1 MILLTK
7 EVAII
12 FSRKTNNNSSRRK
25 AKKTLG
31 FSAALFTLITM
42 IVAMLI
48 TVAVLEKEPHI
59 PLLIGTAV
67 AILVTL
73 IHGYEFSEV
82 EEMMY
87 KGIRHA
93 LPAIVIIILVGL
105 VIGSWIGSGVVA
117 TMIYY
122 GLQLIDPRYFLVVVI
137 ILCGIVALA
146 IGSSWST
153 MATVGVASMGIGI
166 SMGISAG
173 MVAGAVICGAYFGD
187 KMSPLS
193 DTTNLASGLTGVDLF
208 EHIKHMFYT
217 TIPAL
222 IISLVAFFIIG
233 HRFGTK
239 NFDTKN
245 INAILDTM
253 QNHFLITPW
262 LLLIPLIVIALVVL
276 KVPAIP
282 AICMG
287 IVLGFFAQ
295 IFVQG
300 GTITEALTALQTG
313 YTIDSGN
320 KLVDELFN
328 RGGLESMFYTISLTL
343 VAMTFGGVLE
353 YSGMLKALIT
363 QILKIAKSTGTLIA
377 SVIVSCI
384 GTNITCSEQY
394 ISIIVPS
401 RMYINAFK
409 EKELHPKT
417 LSRALEDGGTLSSV
431 FVPWNTCGVFI
442 ASTLGVSVIE
452 YAPYAILNYTVPIIS
467 IIFGYIGFKIVKLS
481 NQDNEI
487 TNQPNKLTQTNDANN
502 A

>member
-1 MILLTK
+1 MPTIFNKKSKNNGEKIRTKKELGLT
-7 EVAII
+7 
-12 FSRKTNNNSSRRK
+12 
-25 AKKTLG
+25 
-31 FSAALFTLITM
+31 SALITLIIM
-42 IVAMLI
+42 ITSMLL

-59 PLLIGTAV
+59 PLMIGTAV
-67 AILVTL
+67 AIIITML
-73 IHGYEFSEV
+73 HGYAFSEV

-137 ILCGIVALA
+137 VLCGIVALA

-153 MATVGVASMGIGI
+153 MATVGVASMGIGL
-166 SMGISAG
+166 SMGISPG
-173 MVAGAVICGAYFGD
+173 MVAGAVICGSYFGD

-193 DTTNLASGLTGVDLF
+193 DTTNLASGLSGVNLF
-208 EHIKHMFYT
+208 EHIQHMFFT

-222 IISLVAFFIIG
+222 VISLVAFFFIG
-233 HRFGTK
+233 IRFGDK

-245 INAILDTM
+245 IGEILTTM
-253 QNHFLITPW
+253 QDSFVITPW
-262 LLLIPLIVIALVVL
+262 LLIVPLAVIALVVV

-282 AICMG
+282 AICVG
-287 IVLGFFAQ
+287 IILGFFAQ
-295 IFVQG
+295 LFIQG
-300 GTITEALTALQTG
+300 DSIVDGLTALQTG
-313 YTIDSGN
+313 YTIESGN
-320 KLVDELFN
+320 ELVDELFN

-353 YSGMLKALIT
+353 YSGMLTALISV
-363 QILKIAKSTGTLIA
+363 ILKFAKSTGSLIA

-384 GTNITCSEQY
+384 GTNFTCSEQY

-401 RMYINAFK
+401 RMYAGAFK
-409 EKELHPKT
+409 KKNLHAKN
-417 LSRALEDGGTLSSV
+417 LSRALEDGGTLTSV

-452 YAPYAILNYTVPIIS
+452 YAPYAILNYTVPVIS
-467 IIFGYIGFKIVKLS
+467 IIFGYIGFKIIGLS
-481 NQDNEI
+481 KEEI
-487 TNQPNKLTQTNDANN
+487 EQNRKEEEANLT
-502 A
+502 

>member
-1 MILLTK
+1 MPT
-7 EVAII
+7 I
-12 FSRKTNNNSSRRK
+12 FN
-25 AKKTLG
+25 KKTKNNGEKIRTKKELG
-31 FSAALFTLITM
+31 LTSALITLIIM
-42 IVAMLI
+42 ITSMLL

-59 PLLIGTAV
+59 PLMIGTAV
-67 AILVTL
+67 AIIITML
-73 IHGYEFSEV
+73 HGYAFSEV

-137 ILCGIVALA
+137 VLCGIVALA

-153 MATVGVASMGIGI
+153 MATVGVASMGIGL
-166 SMGISAG
+166 SMGISPG
-173 MVAGAVICGAYFGD
+173 MVAGAVICGSYFGD

-193 DTTNLASGLTGVDLF
+193 DTTNLASGLSGVNLF
-208 EHIKHMFYT
+208 EHIQHMFFT

-222 IISLVAFFIIG
+222 VISLVAFFFIG
-233 HRFGTK
+233 IRFGDK

-245 INAILDTM
+245 IDEILTTM
-253 QNHFLITPW
+253 QDSFVITPW
-262 LLLIPLIVIALVVL
+262 LLIVPLAVIALVVV

-282 AICMG
+282 AICVG
-287 IVLGFFAQ
+287 IILGFFAQ
-295 IFVQG
+295 LFIQG
-300 GTITEALTALQTG
+300 DSIVDGLTALQTG
-313 YTIDSGN
+313 YTIESGN
-320 KLVDELFN
+320 ELVDELFN

-353 YSGMLKALIT
+353 YSGMLTALISV
-363 QILKIAKSTGTLIA
+363 ILKFAKSTGSLIA

-384 GTNITCSEQY
+384 GTNFTCSEQY

-401 RMYINAFK
+401 RMYAGAFK
-409 EKELHPKT
+409 KKNLHAKN
-417 LSRALEDGGTLSSV
+417 LSRALEDGGTLTSV

-452 YAPYAILNYTVPIIS
+452 YAPYAILNYTVPVIS
-467 IIFGYIGFKIVKLS
+467 IIFGYIGFKIIGLS
-481 NQDNEI
+481 KEEI
-487 TNQPNKLTQTNDANN
+487 EQNRKEEEEANLT
-502 A
+502 

>member
-1 MILLTK
+1 MFNKKKGTEQDKVTTKKEIGIISAVFTLAIMIICMLFT
-7 EVAII
+7 VAI
-12 FSRKTNNNSSRRK
+12 
-25 AKKTLG
+25 
-31 FSAALFTLITM
+31 
-42 IVAMLI
+42 
-48 TVAVLEKEPHI
+48 LEKQPHI
-59 PLLIGTAV
+59 PLMIGTAV
-67 AILVTL
+67 AIIVTML
-73 IHGYEFSEV
+73 HGYTFDEV

-105 VIGSWIGSGVVA
+105 IIGSWIGSGVVA

-122 GLQLIDPRYFLVVVI
+122 GLQLIDPKFILTVVVL
-137 ILCGIVALA
+137 LCGIVALA

-166 SMGISAG
+166 SMGISPG
-173 MVAGAVICGAYFGD
+173 MVAGAVICGSYFGD

-193 DTTNLASGLTGVDLF
+193 DTTNLASGLSGVALF

-222 IISLVAFFIIG
+222 IITLIAFFVIG
-233 HRFGTK
+233 QKFGASH
-239 NFDTKN
+239 FDTKN
-245 INAILDTM
+245 IDKILHTM
-253 QNHFLITPW
+253 QVQFVITPW
-262 LLLIPLIVIALVVL
+262 LLLIPLIVIVLVVV

-282 AICMG
+282 AIVVG
-287 IVLGFFAQ
+287 IILGFFAQ
-295 IFVQG
+295 ILVQG
-300 GTITEALTALQTG
+300 GNLTEALTALQTG

-353 YSGMLKALIT
+353 YSGMLSALISVV
-363 QILKIAKSTGTLIA
+363 LMFAKSTGALIT

-401 RMYINAFK
+401 RMYARTFK
-409 EKELHPKT
+409 DRNLHPKN
-417 LSRALEDGGTLSSV
+417 LSRVLEDGGTLTSV

-442 ASTLGVSVIE
+442 ASTLGVSVME

-467 IIFGYIGFKIVKLS
+467 IIFGYIGFKIVKLDGS
-481 NQDNEI
+481 NDNQL
-487 TNQPNKLTQTNDANN
+487 NQNKKTELV
-502 A
+502 

>member
-1 MILLTK
+1 MITSMLL
-7 EVAII
+7 
-12 FSRKTNNNSSRRK
+12 
-25 AKKTLG
+25 
-31 FSAALFTLITM
+31 
-42 IVAMLI
+42 

-59 PLLIGTAV
+59 PLMIGTAV
-67 AILVTL
+67 AIIITML
-73 IHGYEFSEV
+73 HGYAFSEV

-137 ILCGIVALA
+137 VLCGIVALA

-153 MATVGVASMGIGI
+153 MATVGVASMGIGL
-166 SMGISAG
+166 SMGISPG
-173 MVAGAVICGAYFGD
+173 MVAGAVICGSYFGD

-193 DTTNLASGLTGVDLF
+193 DTTNLASGLSGVNLF
-208 EHIKHMFYT
+208 EHIQHMFFT

-222 IISLVAFFIIG
+222 VISLVAFFFIG
-233 HRFGTK
+233 IRFGDK

-245 INAILDTM
+245 IDEILTTM
-253 QNHFLITPW
+253 QDSFVITPW
-262 LLLIPLIVIALVVL
+262 LLIVPLAVIALVVV

-282 AICMG
+282 AICVG
-287 IVLGFFAQ
+287 IILGFFAQ
-295 IFVQG
+295 LFIQG
-300 GTITEALTALQTG
+300 DSIVDGLTALQTG
-313 YTIDSGN
+313 YTIESGN
-320 KLVDELFN
+320 ELVDELFN

-353 YSGMLKALIT
+353 YSGMLTALISV
-363 QILKIAKSTGTLIA
+363 ILKFAKSTGSLIA

-384 GTNITCSEQY
+384 GTNFACSEQY

-401 RMYINAFK
+401 RMYAGAFK
-409 EKELHPKT
+409 KKNLHAKN
-417 LSRALEDGGTLSSV
+417 LSRALEDGGTLTSV

-452 YAPYAILNYTVPIIS
+452 YAPYAILNYTVPVIS
-467 IIFGYIGFKIVKLS
+467 IIFGYIGFKIIGLS
-481 NQDNEI
+481 KEEI
-487 TNQPNKLTQTNDANN
+487 EQNRKEEEEANLT
-502 A
+502 

>member
-1 MILLTK
+1 MPTIFNKKSKNNGEKIRTKKELGLT
-7 EVAII
+7 
-12 FSRKTNNNSSRRK
+12 
-25 AKKTLG
+25 
-31 FSAALFTLITM
+31 SALITLIIM
-42 IVAMLI
+42 ITSMLL

-59 PLLIGTAV
+59 PLMIGTAV
-67 AILVTL
+67 AIIITMF
-73 IHGYEFSEV
+73 HGYAFSEV

-137 ILCGIVALA
+137 VLCGIVALA

-153 MATVGVASMGIGI
+153 MATVGVASMGIGL
-166 SMGISAG
+166 SMGISPG
-173 MVAGAVICGAYFGD
+173 MVAGAVICGSYFGD

-193 DTTNLASGLTGVDLF
+193 DTTNLASGLSGVNLF
-208 EHIKHMFYT
+208 EHIQHMFFT

-222 IISLVAFFIIG
+222 VISLVAFFFIG
-233 HRFGTK
+233 IRFGDK

-245 INAILDTM
+245 IDEILTTM
-253 QNHFLITPW
+253 QDSFVITPW
-262 LLLIPLIVIALVVL
+262 LLIVPLAVIALVVV

-282 AICMG
+282 AICVG
-287 IVLGFFAQ
+287 IILGFFAQ
-295 IFVQG
+295 LFIQG
-300 GTITEALTALQTG
+300 DSIVDGLTALQTG
-313 YTIDSGN
+313 YTIESGN
-320 KLVDELFN
+320 ELVDELFN

-353 YSGMLKALIT
+353 YSGMLTALISV
-363 QILKIAKSTGTLIA
+363 ILKFAKSTGSLIA

-384 GTNITCSEQY
+384 GTNFTCSEQY

-401 RMYINAFK
+401 RMYAGAFK
-409 EKELHPKT
+409 KKNLHAKN
-417 LSRALEDGGTLSSV
+417 LSRALEDGGTLTSV

-452 YAPYAILNYTVPIIS
+452 YAPYAILNYTVPVIS
-467 IIFGYIGFKIVKLS
+467 IIFGYIGFKIIGLS
-481 NQDNEI
+481 KEEI
-487 TNQPNKLTQTNDANN
+487 EQNRKEEEEANLT
-502 A
+502 

>member
-1 MILLTK
+1 M
-7 EVAII
+7 AII
-12 FSRKTNNNSSRRK
+12 FSRNTKDNSSK
-25 AKKTLG
+25 HKVKKPLG
-31 FSAALFTLITM
+31 FVSAIVTLVTM
-42 IVAMLI
+42 IAAMLF

-67 AILVTL
+67 AILITML
-73 IHGYEFSEV
+73 HGYEFSEV

-122 GLQLIDPRYFLVVVI
+122 GLQLIDPRYFLSVVI

-166 SMGISAG
+166 SMGISPG
-173 MVAGAVICGAYFGD
+173 MVAGAVICGSYFGD

-208 EHIKHMFYT
+208 AHIKHMFYT

-222 IISLVAFFIIG
+222 VISLIAFFFIG
-233 HRFGTK
+233 QRFGGR
-239 NFDTKN
+239 NFDAKN
-245 INAILDTM
+245 IKDILATM
-253 QNHFLITPW
+253 QDNFLITPW
-262 LLLIPLIVIALVVL
+262 LLLIPIIVIALVVV

-282 AICMG
+282 AICVG
-287 IVLGFFAQ
+287 IILGFFAQ
-295 IFVQG
+295 IFLQG
-300 GTITEALTALQTG
+300 GSITEALTALQTG

-353 YSGMLKALIT
+353 YSGMLTALIAV
-363 QILKIAKSTGTLIA
+363 ILKVAKSTGSLIA

-384 GTNITCSEQY
+384 GTNFTCSEQY

-401 RMYINAFK
+401 RMYINTFK
-409 EKELHPKT
+409 DKKLHPKN
-417 LSRALEDGGTLSSV
+417 LSRALEDGGTLTSV

-442 ASTLGVSVIE
+442 ASTLGVSVVE
-452 YAPYAILNYTVPIIS
+452 YAPFAILNYTVPIIS
-467 IIFGYIGFKIVKLS
+467 IIFGYIGFKIIGL
-481 NQDNEI
+481 DEI
-487 TNQPNKLTQTNDANN
+487 ESEQPEQSQPNDTNLA
-502 A
+502 

>member
-1 MILLTK
+1 MPTIFNKKSKNNGEKIRTKKELGLT
-7 EVAII
+7 
-12 FSRKTNNNSSRRK
+12 
-25 AKKTLG
+25 
-31 FSAALFTLITM
+31 SALITLIIM
-42 IVAMLI
+42 ITSMLL

-59 PLLIGTAV
+59 PLMIGTAV
-67 AILVTL
+67 AIIITML
-73 IHGYEFSEV
+73 HGYAFSEV

-137 ILCGIVALA
+137 VLCGIVALV

-153 MATVGVASMGIGI
+153 MATVGVASMGIGL
-166 SMGISAG
+166 SMGISPG
-173 MVAGAVICGAYFGD
+173 MVAGAVICGSYFGD

-193 DTTNLASGLTGVDLF
+193 DTTNLASGLSGVNLF
-208 EHIKHMFYT
+208 EHIQHMFFT

-222 IISLVAFFIIG
+222 VISLVAFFFIG
-233 HRFGTK
+233 IRFGDK

-245 INAILDTM
+245 IDEILTTM
-253 QNHFLITPW
+253 QDSFVITPW
-262 LLLIPLIVIALVVL
+262 LLIVPLAVIALVVV

-282 AICMG
+282 AICVG
-287 IVLGFFAQ
+287 IILGFFAQ
-295 IFVQG
+295 LFIQG
-300 GTITEALTALQTG
+300 DSIVDGLTALQTG
-313 YTIDSGN
+313 YTIESGN
-320 KLVDELFN
+320 ELVDELFN

-353 YSGMLKALIT
+353 YSGMLTALISV
-363 QILKIAKSTGTLIA
+363 ILKFAKSTGSLIA

-384 GTNITCSEQY
+384 GTNFTCSEQY

-401 RMYINAFK
+401 RMYAGAFK
-409 EKELHPKT
+409 KKNLHAKN
-417 LSRALEDGGTLSSV
+417 LSRALEDGGTLTSV

-452 YAPYAILNYTVPIIS
+452 YAPYAILNYTVPVIS
-467 IIFGYIGFKIVKLS
+467 IIFGYIGFKIIGLS
-481 NQDNEI
+481 KEEI
-487 TNQPNKLTQTNDANN
+487 EQNRKEEEEANLT
-502 A
+502 

>member
-1 MILLTK
+1 MPTIFNKKSKNNGEKIRTKKELGLT
-7 EVAII
+7 
-12 FSRKTNNNSSRRK
+12 
-25 AKKTLG
+25 
-31 FSAALFTLITM
+31 SALITLIIM
-42 IVAMLI
+42 ITSMLL

-59 PLLIGTAV
+59 PLMIGTAV
-67 AILVTL
+67 AIIITML
-73 IHGYEFSEV
+73 HGYAFSEV

-137 ILCGIVALA
+137 VLCGIVALA

-153 MATVGVASMGIGI
+153 MATVGVASMGIGL
-166 SMGISAG
+166 SMGISPG
-173 MVAGAVICGAYFGD
+173 MVAGAVICGSYFGD

-193 DTTNLASGLTGVDLF
+193 DTTNLASGLSGVNLF
-208 EHIKHMFYT
+208 EHIQHMFFT

-222 IISLVAFFIIG
+222 VISLVAFFFIG
-233 HRFGTK
+233 IRFGDK

-245 INAILDTM
+245 IDEILTTM
-253 QNHFLITPW
+253 QDSFVITPW
-262 LLLIPLIVIALVVL
+262 LLIVPLAVIALVVV

-282 AICMG
+282 AICVG
-287 IVLGFFAQ
+287 IILGFFAQ
-295 IFVQG
+295 LFIQG
-300 GTITEALTALQTG
+300 DSIVDGLIALQTG
-313 YTIDSGN
+313 YTIESGN
-320 KLVDELFN
+320 ELVDELFN

-353 YSGMLKALIT
+353 YSGMLTALISV
-363 QILKIAKSTGTLIA
+363 ILKFAKSTGSLIA

-384 GTNITCSEQY
+384 GTNFTCSEQY

-401 RMYINAFK
+401 RMYAGAFK
-409 EKELHPKT
+409 KKNLHAKN
-417 LSRALEDGGTLSSV
+417 LSRALEDGGTLTSV

-442 ASTLGVSVIE
+442 ASTLGVTVIE
-452 YAPYAILNYTVPIIS
+452 YAPYAILNYTVPVIS
-467 IIFGYIGFKIVKLS
+467 IIFGYIGFKIIGLS
-481 NQDNEI
+481 KEEI
-487 TNQPNKLTQTNDANN
+487 EQNRKEEEEANLT
-502 A
+502 

>member
-1 MILLTK
+1 M
-7 EVAII
+7 
-12 FSRKTNNNSSRRK
+12 
-25 AKKTLG
+25 KKSLG
-31 FSAALFTLITM
+31 FVSAIVTLVTM
-42 IVAMLI
+42 IAAMLF

-67 AILVTL
+67 AILITML
-73 IHGYEFSEV
+73 HGYEFSEV

-122 GLQLIDPRYFLVVVI
+122 GLQLIDPRYFLAVVI

-166 SMGISAG
+166 SMGISPG
-173 MVAGAVICGAYFGD
+173 VVAGAVICGSYFGD

-222 IISLVAFFIIG
+222 VISLIAFFFIG
-233 HRFGTK
+233 QRFGGR
-239 NFDTKN
+239 NFDAKN
-245 INAILDTM
+245 IKDILATM
-253 QNHFLITPW
+253 QDNFLITPW
-262 LLLIPLIVIALVVL
+262 LLLIPIIVIALVVV

-282 AICMG
+282 AICVG
-287 IVLGFFAQ
+287 IILGFFAQ
-295 IFVQG
+295 IFLQG
-300 GTITEALTALQTG
+300 GSITEALTALQTG
-313 YTIDSGN
+313 YTIESGN

-353 YSGMLKALIT
+353 YSGMLTALIAV
-363 QILKIAKSTGTLIA
+363 ILKVAKSTGSLIA
-377 SVIVSCI
+377 SVIISCI
-384 GTNITCSEQY
+384 GTNFTCSEQY

-401 RMYINAFK
+401 RMYINTFK
-409 EKELHPKT
+409 DKKLHPKN
-417 LSRALEDGGTLSSV
+417 LSRALEDGGTLTSV

-442 ASTLGVSVIE
+442 ASTLGVSVVE
-452 YAPYAILNYTVPIIS
+452 YAPFAILNYTVPIIS
-467 IIFGYIGFKIVKLS
+467 IIFGYIGFKIIGLDESESELADQSQK
-481 NQDNEI
+481 ND
-487 TNQPNKLTQTNDANN
+487 TNLA
-502 A
+502 

>member
-1 MILLTK
+1 MFVIFTRKNKNDEDNVNTKKPLGVTSAVITLSIMI
-7 EVAII
+7 
-12 FSRKTNNNSSRRK
+12 
-25 AKKTLG
+25 
-31 FSAALFTLITM
+31 ITM
-42 IVAMLI
+42 LF

-59 PLLIGTAV
+59 PLMIGTAV
-67 AILVTL
+67 AIIMTMM
-73 IHGYEFSEV
+73 HGYEFREV

-122 GLQLIDPRYFLVVVI
+122 GLQLIDPRYFLAVVVI
-137 ILCGIVALA
+137 LCSVVALA

-166 SMGISAG
+166 SMGISPG

-193 DTTNLASGLTGVDLF
+193 DTTNLASGLSGVELF

-217 TIPAL
+217 TIPAVIIAL
-222 IISLVAFFIIG
+222 IAFFFMG
-233 HRFGTK
+233 MQYGNK
-239 NFDTKN
+239 NFDTKR
-245 INAILDTM
+245 IDAILNTM
-253 QNHFLITPW
+253 QDNFVITPW
-262 LLLIPLIVIALVVL
+262 LLLIPLIVIVLVIF

-282 AICMG
+282 AICVG
-287 IVLGFFAQ
+287 IIFGFFAQ

-300 GTITEALTALQTG
+300 GSITEALTALQTG
-313 YTIDSGN
+313 YTIESGN

-353 YSGMLKALIT
+353 YSGMLSALISL
-363 QILKIAKSTGTLIA
+363 ILRVAQTTGSLIA
-377 SVIVSCI
+377 SVIISCI
-384 GTNITCSEQY
+384 GTNFTCSEQY

-401 RMYINAFK
+401 RMYANAFK
-409 EKELHPKT
+409 EKNLHPKN
-417 LSRALEDGGTLSSV
+417 LSRALEDGGTLTSV

-442 ASTLGVSVIE
+442 ASTLGVSVME
-452 YAPYAILNYTVPIIS
+452 YAPFAIVNYTVPIIS
-467 IIFGYIGFKIVKLS
+467 VIFGLS
-481 NQDNEI
+481 LI
-487 TNQPNKLTQTNDANN
+487 HI
-502 A
+502 

>member
-1 MILLTK
+1 M
-7 EVAII
+7 AII
-12 FSRKTNNNSSRRK
+12 FSRNTKDNSSNHK
-25 AKKTLG
+25 VKKPLG
-31 FSAALFTLITM
+31 FVSAIVTLVTM
-42 IVAMLI
+42 IAAMLF

-67 AILVTL
+67 AILITML
-73 IHGYEFSEV
+73 HGYEFSEV

-122 GLQLIDPRYFLVVVI
+122 GLQLIDPRYFLAVVI

-166 SMGISAG
+166 SMGISPG
-173 MVAGAVICGAYFGD
+173 MVAGAVICGSYFGD

-208 EHIKHMFYT
+208 AHIKHMFYT

-222 IISLVAFFIIG
+222 VISLIAFFFIG
-233 HRFGTK
+233 QRFGGR
-239 NFDTKN
+239 NFDAQN
-245 INAILDTM
+245 IKDILATM
-253 QNHFLITPW
+253 QDNFLITPW
-262 LLLIPLIVIALVVL
+262 LLLIPIIVIALVVV

-282 AICMG
+282 AICVG
-287 IVLGFFAQ
+287 IILGFFTQ
-295 IFVQG
+295 IFLQG
-300 GTITEALTALQTG
+300 GSITEALTALQTG

-353 YSGMLKALIT
+353 YSGMLTALIAV
-363 QILKIAKSTGTLIA
+363 ILKVAKSTGSLIA

-384 GTNITCSEQY
+384 GTNFTCSEQY

-401 RMYINAFK
+401 RMYINTFK
-409 EKELHPKT
+409 DKKLHPKN
-417 LSRALEDGGTLSSV
+417 LSRALEDGGTLTSV

-442 ASTLGVSVIE
+442 ASTLGVSVVE
-452 YAPYAILNYTVPIIS
+452 YAPFAILNYTVPIIS
-467 IIFGYIGFKIVKLS
+467 IIFGYIGFKIIGLDESEGEQSEHAQS
-481 NQDNEI
+481 ND
-487 TNQPNKLTQTNDANN
+487 TNLA
-502 A
+502 

>member
-1 MILLTK
+1 M
-7 EVAII
+7 
-12 FSRKTNNNSSRRK
+12 
-25 AKKTLG
+25 KKPLG
-31 FSAALFTLITM
+31 FVSAIVTLVTMIAAMLFTVT
-42 IVAMLI
+42 
-48 TVAVLEKEPHI
+48 VLEKEPHI

-67 AILVTL
+67 AILITML
-73 IHGYEFSEV
+73 HGYEFSEV

-122 GLQLIDPRYFLVVVI
+122 GLQLIDPRYFLAVVI

-166 SMGISAG
+166 SMGISPG
-173 MVAGAVICGAYFGD
+173 MVAGAVICGSYFGD

-208 EHIKHMFYT
+208 AHIKHMFYT

-222 IISLVAFFIIG
+222 VISLIAFFFIG
-233 HRFGTK
+233 QRFGGR
-239 NFDTKN
+239 NFDAQN
-245 INAILDTM
+245 IKDILATM
-253 QNHFLITPW
+253 QDNFLITPW
-262 LLLIPLIVIALVVL
+262 LLLIPIIVIALVVA

-282 AICMG
+282 AICVG
-287 IVLGFFAQ
+287 IILGFFAQ
-295 IFVQG
+295 IFLQG
-300 GTITEALTALQTG
+300 GSITEALTALQTG

-353 YSGMLKALIT
+353 YSGMLTALIAV
-363 QILKIAKSTGTLIA
+363 ILKVAKSTGSLIA

-384 GTNITCSEQY
+384 GTNFTCSEQY

-401 RMYINAFK
+401 RMYINTFK
-409 EKELHPKT
+409 DKKLHPKN
-417 LSRALEDGGTLSSV
+417 LSRALEDGGTLTSV

-442 ASTLGVSVIE
+442 ASTLGVSVVE
-452 YAPYAILNYTVPIIS
+452 YAPFAILNYTVPIIS
-467 IIFGYIGFKIVKLS
+467 IIFGYIGFKIIGLDESEGEQSEHAQS
-481 NQDNEI
+481 ND
-487 TNQPNKLTQTNDANN
+487 TNLA
-502 A
+502 

>member
-1 MILLTK
+1 MPTIFNK
-7 EVAII
+7 EP
-12 FSRKTNNNSSRRK
+12 KNNSEKIRT
-25 AKKTLG
+25 KKELG
-31 FSAALFTLITM
+31 LTSALITLIIM
-42 IVAMLI
+42 ITSMLL
-48 TVAVLEKEPHI
+48 TVAVLEKEPHV
-59 PLLIGTAV
+59 PLMIGTAV
-67 AILVTL
+67 AIIITMF
-73 IHGYEFSEV
+73 HGYAFSEV

-137 ILCGIVALA
+137 VLCGVVALA

-153 MATVGVASMGIGI
+153 MATVGVASMGIGL
-166 SMGISAG
+166 SMGMSPG

-193 DTTNLASGLTGVDLF
+193 DTTNLASGLSGVNLF
-208 EHIKHMFYT
+208 EHIQHMFFT

-222 IISLVAFFIIG
+222 VISLVVFFFIGI
-233 HRFGTK
+233 RFGDK

-245 INAILDTM
+245 IDEILTTM
-253 QNHFLITPW
+253 QDSFVITPW
-262 LLLIPLIVIALVVL
+262 LLIVPLAVIALVVV

-282 AICMG
+282 AICVG
-287 IVLGFFAQ
+287 IILGFFAQ
-295 IFVQG
+295 LFIQG
-300 GTITEALTALQTG
+300 DSIVDGLTALQTG
-313 YTIDSGN
+313 YTIESGN
-320 KLVDELFN
+320 ELVDELFN

-353 YSGMLKALIT
+353 YSGMLTALISV
-363 QILKIAKSTGTLIA
+363 ILKFAKSTGSLIA

-384 GTNITCSEQY
+384 GTNFTCSEQY

-401 RMYINAFK
+401 RMYAGAFK
-409 EKELHPKT
+409 KKNLHAKN
-417 LSRALEDGGTLSSV
+417 LSRALEDGGTLTSV

-452 YAPYAILNYTVPIIS
+452 YAPYAILNYTVPVIS
-467 IIFGYIGFKIVKLS
+467 IIFGYIGFKIIGLS
-481 NQDNEI
+481 KEEEAN
-487 TNQPNKLTQTNDANN
+487 LT
-502 A
+502 

>member
-1 MILLTK
+1 MPTIFNKKSKNNGEKIRTKKELGLT
-7 EVAII
+7 
-12 FSRKTNNNSSRRK
+12 
-25 AKKTLG
+25 
-31 FSAALFTLITM
+31 SALITLIIM
-42 IVAMLI
+42 ITSMLL

-59 PLLIGTAV
+59 PLMIGTAV
-67 AILVTL
+67 AIIITML
-73 IHGYEFSEV
+73 HGYAFSEV

-137 ILCGIVALA
+137 VLCGIVALA

-153 MATVGVASMGIGI
+153 MATVGVASMGIGL
-166 SMGISAG
+166 SMGISPG
-173 MVAGAVICGAYFGD
+173 MVAGAVICGSYFGD

-193 DTTNLASGLTGVDLF
+193 DTTNLASGLSGVNLF
-208 EHIKHMFYT
+208 EHIQHMFFT

-222 IISLVAFFIIG
+222 VISLVAFFFIG
-233 HRFGTK
+233 IRFGDK

-245 INAILDTM
+245 IDEILTTM
-253 QNHFLITPW
+253 QDSFVITPW
-262 LLLIPLIVIALVVL
+262 LLIVPLAVIALVVV

-282 AICMG
+282 AICIG
-287 IVLGFFAQ
+287 IILGFFAQ
-295 IFVQG
+295 LFIQG
-300 GTITEALTALQTG
+300 DSIVDGLTALQTG
-313 YTIDSGN
+313 YTIESGN
-320 KLVDELFN
+320 ELVDELFN

-353 YSGMLKALIT
+353 YSGMLTALISV
-363 QILKIAKSTGTLIA
+363 ILKFAKSTGSLIA

-384 GTNITCSEQY
+384 GTNFTCSEQY

-401 RMYINAFK
+401 RMYAGAFK
-409 EKELHPKT
+409 KKNLHAKN
-417 LSRALEDGGTLSSV
+417 LSRALEDGGTLTSV

-452 YAPYAILNYTVPIIS
+452 YAPYAILNYTVPVIS
-467 IIFGYIGFKIVKLS
+467 IIFGYIGFKIIGLS
-481 NQDNEI
+481 KEEI
-487 TNQPNKLTQTNDANN
+487 EQNRKEEEEANLT
-502 A
+502 

>member
-1 MILLTK
+1 M
-7 EVAII
+7 
-12 FSRKTNNNSSRRK
+12 
-25 AKKTLG
+25 KKPLG
-31 FSAALFTLITM
+31 FVSAIVTLVTM
-42 IVAMLI
+42 IAAMLF

-67 AILVTL
+67 AILITML
-73 IHGYEFSEV
+73 HGYEFSEV

-122 GLQLIDPRYFLVVVI
+122 GLQLIDPRYFLAVVI

-166 SMGISAG
+166 SMGISPG
-173 MVAGAVICGAYFGD
+173 MVAGAVICGSYFGD

-222 IISLVAFFIIG
+222 VISLIAFFFIG
-233 HRFGTK
+233 QRFGGR

-245 INAILDTM
+245 IKDILATM
-253 QNHFLITPW
+253 QDNFLITPW
-262 LLLIPLIVIALVVL
+262 LLLIPIIVIALVVV

-282 AICMG
+282 AICVG
-287 IVLGFFAQ
+287 IILGFFAQ
-295 IFVQG
+295 IFLQG
-300 GTITEALTALQTG
+300 GSITEALTALQTG
-313 YTIDSGN
+313 YTIESGN

-353 YSGMLKALIT
+353 YSGMLTALIAV
-363 QILKIAKSTGTLIA
+363 ILKVAKSTGSLIA
-377 SVIVSCI
+377 SVIISCI
-384 GTNITCSEQY
+384 GTNFTCSEQY

-401 RMYINAFK
+401 RMYINTFK
-409 EKELHPKT
+409 DKKLHPKN
-417 LSRALEDGGTLSSV
+417 LSRALEDGGTLTSV

-442 ASTLGVSVIE
+442 ASTLGVSVVE
-452 YAPYAILNYTVPIIS
+452 YAPFAILNYTVPIIS
-467 IIFGYIGFKIVKLS
+467 IIFGYIGFKIIGLDESESELTDQSQK
-481 NQDNEI
+481 ND
-487 TNQPNKLTQTNDANN
+487 TNLA
-502 A
+502 

>member
-1 MILLTK
+1 M
-7 EVAII
+7 
-12 FSRKTNNNSSRRK
+12 
-25 AKKTLG
+25 KKPLG
-31 FSAALFTLITM
+31 FVSAIVTLVTM
-42 IVAMLI
+42 IAAMLF

-67 AILVTL
+67 AILITML
-73 IHGYEFSEV
+73 HGYEFSEV

-122 GLQLIDPRYFLVVVI
+122 GLQLIDPRYFLAVVI

-166 SMGISAG
+166 SMGISPG
-173 MVAGAVICGAYFGD
+173 MVAGAVICGSYFGD

-222 IISLVAFFIIG
+222 VISLIAFFFIG
-233 HRFGTK
+233 QRFGGR
-239 NFDTKN
+239 NFDAKN
-245 INAILDTM
+245 IKDILATM
-253 QNHFLITPW
+253 QDNFLITPW
-262 LLLIPLIVIALVVL
+262 LLLIPIIVIALVVV

-282 AICMG
+282 AICVG
-287 IVLGFFAQ
+287 IILGFFAQ
-295 IFVQG
+295 IFLQG
-300 GTITEALTALQTG
+300 GSITEALTALQTG
-313 YTIDSGN
+313 YTIESGN

-353 YSGMLKALIT
+353 YSGMLTALIAV
-363 QILKIAKSTGTLIA
+363 ILKVAKSTGSLIA
-377 SVIVSCI
+377 SVIISCI
-384 GTNITCSEQY
+384 GTNYTCSEQY

-401 RMYINAFK
+401 RMYINTFK
-409 EKELHPKT
+409 DKKLHPKN
-417 LSRALEDGGTLSSV
+417 LSRALEDGGTLTSV

-442 ASTLGVSVIE
+442 ASTLGVSVVE
-452 YAPYAILNYTVPIIS
+452 YAPFAILNYTVPIIS
-467 IIFGYIGFKIVKLS
+467 IIFGYIGFKIIGLDESESELADQSQK
-481 NQDNEI
+481 ND
-487 TNQPNKLTQTNDANN
+487 TNLA
-502 A
+502 

>member
-1 MILLTK
+1 M
-7 EVAII
+7 AII
-12 FSRKTNNNSSRRK
+12 FSRNTKNNSSK
-25 AKKTLG
+25 HKMKKPLG
-31 FSAALFTLITM
+31 FVSAIVTLVTM
-42 IVAMLI
+42 IAAMLF

-67 AILVTL
+67 AILITML
-73 IHGYEFSEV
+73 HGYEFSEV

-122 GLQLIDPRYFLVVVI
+122 GLQLIDPRYFLAVVI

-166 SMGISAG
+166 SMGISPG
-173 MVAGAVICGAYFGD
+173 IVAGAVICGSYFGD

-222 IISLVAFFIIG
+222 VISLIAFFFIG
-233 HRFGTK
+233 QRFGGR
-239 NFDTKN
+239 NFDAKN
-245 INAILDTM
+245 INDILATM
-253 QNHFLITPW
+253 QDNFLITPW
-262 LLLIPLIVIALVVL
+262 LLLIPIIVIALVVV

-282 AICMG
+282 AICVG
-287 IVLGFFAQ
+287 IILGFFAQ
-295 IFVQG
+295 IFLQG
-300 GTITEALTALQTG
+300 GSITEALTALQTG
-313 YTIDSGN
+313 YTIESGN

-353 YSGMLKALIT
+353 YSGMLTALIAV
-363 QILKIAKSTGTLIA
+363 ILKVAKSTGSLIA
-377 SVIVSCI
+377 SVIISCI
-384 GTNITCSEQY
+384 GTNFTCSEQY

-401 RMYINAFK
+401 RMYINTFK
-409 EKELHPKT
+409 DKKLHPKN
-417 LSRALEDGGTLSSV
+417 LSRALEDGGTLTSV

-442 ASTLGVSVIE
+442 ASTLGVSVVE
-452 YAPYAILNYTVPIIS
+452 YAPFAILNYTVPIIS
-467 IIFGYIGFKIVKLS
+467 IIFGYIGFKIIGLDESESEQADQSQK
-481 NQDNEI
+481 ND
-487 TNQPNKLTQTNDANN
+487 TNLA
-502 A
+502 